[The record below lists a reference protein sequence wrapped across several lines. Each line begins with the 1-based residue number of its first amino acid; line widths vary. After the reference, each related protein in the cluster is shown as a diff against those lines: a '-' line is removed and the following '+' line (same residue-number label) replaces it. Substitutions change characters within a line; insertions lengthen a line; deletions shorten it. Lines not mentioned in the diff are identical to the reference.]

1 LLLVFDPADEL
12 IPVEDQSAAG
22 PEPEVREPSW
32 DEGLPYG
39 PGRAAD
45 EFGGLFDAK
54 GLAER

>member
-1 LLLVFDPADEL
+1 LLVFDPADNL
-12 IPVEDQSAAG
+12 IPVKDQSAAG
-22 PEPEVREPSW
+22 LEPEVGKPPW

>member
-22 PEPEVREPSW
+22 PEPEVREPPW
-32 DEGLPYG
+32 DEGLPYS